1 MRYADHMRAS
11 VLIVFAACGTPSEA
25 PSTVVVAPKPTVS
38 QGQAPRDAGADAS
51 TIPPN
56 TILLS
61 PVAMDGPYK
70 SANEACEHAHP
81 CGFTD
86 MTEMGRYT
94 NPSTKTSC
102 PALRNSDY
110 ADPNSTD
117 PSPNSRGIN
126 MAQLSHKSKDLELR
140 IGSQSCAQPKGMRS
154 EQDIYYMFVKR
165 SDGWWRSE
173 PLWQWSYNDKYGG
186 GSMLVRWNDAKPGRT
201 FVGVMAVEDDLAC
214 DKQGYAHSTL
224 ELMIRVEPGKKAPVV
239 FAPLVVGER
248 SAIEPTPELA
258 GSDCKAS
265 KHSAELDEHWTSDDD
280 LELTGPGT
288 WRGFRSDA
296 GVLEIG
302 LGGDD
307 KPSSVGHYR
316 FTRPTE

>member
-1 MRYADHMRAS
+1 MRYADHMRAQ
-11 VLIVFAACGTPSEA
+11 VLLVFAACGAPSEA
-25 PSTVVVAPKPTVS
+25 PATAVVAPKPTIS
-38 QGQAPRDAGADAS
+38 DAGAVAAVTPDAN

-70 SANEACEHAHP
+70 SANEACEHAQP

-94 NPSTKTSC
+94 HPATKTSC
-102 PALRNSDY
+102 PAMRSGDY
-110 ADPNSTD
+110 VDPNSSD
-117 PSPNSRGIN
+117 PSPSSRGSPT
-126 MAQLSHKSKDLELR
+126 QLSHKSKDLELR
-140 IGSQSCAQPKGMRS
+140 IGSQSCAEPQGMRG

-173 PLWQWSYNDKYGG
+173 PLWQWSYNDKYAGG
-186 GSMLVRWNDAKPGRT
+186 TMLVRWNDAKPGRT
-201 FVGVMAVEDDLAC
+201 FAGVMAGQDDLVC
-214 DKQGYAHSTL
+214 EKQGTAHSTL
-224 ELMIRVEPGKKAPVV
+224 ELMIRVEPGRKTPVV

-248 SAIEPTPELA
+248 SAVESMSDVP
-258 GSDCKAS
+258 GDCKPS
-265 KHSAELDEHWTSDDD
+265 NHSTELDEHWTSDDD

-288 WRGFRSDA
+288 WLGFQSDA
-296 GVLEIG
+296 GLLQIG
-302 LGGDD
+302 FSGGD

-316 FTRPTE
+316 FTRPPE